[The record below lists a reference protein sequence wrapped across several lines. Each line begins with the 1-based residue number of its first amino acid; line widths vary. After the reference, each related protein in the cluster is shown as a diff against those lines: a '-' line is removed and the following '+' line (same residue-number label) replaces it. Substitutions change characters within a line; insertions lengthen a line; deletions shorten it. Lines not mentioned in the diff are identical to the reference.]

1 MKLRTSIVLIAVIP
15 LLILGLLTYF
25 FTSKQAEEG
34 IVKQLYSGMK
44 ATATV
49 VINLLDK
56 SGEGDYQ
63 VKNNELYKG
72 NNTNLTDL
80 TVVLDEIREQS
91 GFDVTIFYGDTRYLT
106 TIQDEAGVRQIGTKA
121 SDEII
126 NTVLKQGNNYQSNDT
141 QVLNKRYICYYA
153 PMCYSDSNEIVGM
166 VFIGKKYEDIRTII
180 DYAKFGIGIR
190 NVIIISIT
198 ILFVYLVA
206 YKIVRAISHSISYV
220 TEIGNGKLGFE
231 ISKKLIKRKDVI
243 GDMCRSVQDLEQ
255 KLTDIVK
262 GVKEQCEVLKTASD
276 YSNKISIEASNAI
289 TQIDNAVQNIAQTST
304 SQADD
309 ASNAGNHV
317 TQMGDIIEE
326 TETQIENLEVVMS
339 TMVQSASNAQSIL
352 NDLNENTQ
360 EVQEAIHTI
369 STQTNQT
376 NSSAKQMS
384 DMVEIITNMASQ
396 TSLLSLNASIEAAKA
411 GESGK
416 GFSVVASEIKKLA
429 EQSNKAAAEI
439 QQTLNKLL
447 NDSDNSVK
455 TMNEV
460 QQIIALQNERISNTN
475 TIFQEIETG
484 MINSIDEM
492 TNIKIKTES
501 LDKTRVNTVETVQ
514 SVVASA
520 QENAA
525 DTQQAA
531 AFAEQVTNK
540 VSEMTRATNK
550 VQIVVEKLEEKIQ
563 VFRFE

>member
-1 MKLRTSIVLIAVIP
+1 MKLRTSIVLMAVIP
-15 LLILGLLTYF
+15 LLTLGVLTYL

-34 IVKQLYSGMK
+34 IVNQLYSGMK

-49 VINLLDK
+49 VTNLLDK

-63 VKNNELYKG
+63 IKNNELYKG

-80 TVVLDEIREQS
+80 TIVLDEIREQS
-91 GFDVTIFYGDTRYLT
+91 GFDVTIFYEDTRYLT
-106 TIQDEAGVRQIGTKA
+106 TIQDETGTRQIGTKA
-121 SDEII
+121 SDEVV
-126 NTVLKQGNNYQSNDT
+126 NTVLKQGNNHQDNNT
-141 QVLNKRYICYYA
+141 QVLNKRYICYYT
-153 PMCYSDSNEIVGM
+153 PIYYSDSNETAGM
-166 VFIGKKYEDIRTII
+166 VFIGKKYEDIHTVIR
-180 DYAKFGIGIR
+180 YAKVGIGIR
-190 NVIIISIT
+190 NAIIVIIT
-198 ILFVYLVA
+198 ILFVNIAA
-206 YKIVRAISHSISYV
+206 YKIVKAISHSISYV
-220 TEIGNGKLGFE
+220 TEISKGKLGFE
-231 ISKKLIKRKDVI
+231 VSKKLVKRKDVI
-243 GDMCRSVQDLEQ
+243 GDMCRSVQKLEQ
-255 KLTDIVK
+255 ELTNIVK
-262 GVKEQCEVLKTASD
+262 GVNEQCEILVTASD

-304 SQADD
+304 SQAND

-317 TQMGDIIEE
+317 AQMGDIIEE

-360 EVQEAIHTI
+360 EVHEAINAI
-369 STQTNQT
+369 SAQTNQT
-376 NSSAKQMS
+376 NLSAKQMNN
-384 DMVEIITNMASQ
+384 MVEIITDMASK
-396 TSLLSLNASIEAAKA
+396 TSLLSLNASIEAARA

-429 EQSNKAAAEI
+429 EQSNKAAMEI

-501 LDKTRVNTVETVQ
+501 LDKTRVNTVEIVQ
-514 SVVASA
+514 SVVAGA

-525 DTQQAA
+525 DIQQVA
-531 AFAEQVTNK
+531 AFTEQVTDK
-540 VSEMTRATNK
+540 VSEMAKATNK
-550 VQIVVEKLEEKIQ
+550 VQVVVEKLEEKIK
-563 VFRFE
+563 VFQFE